1 MESENKKPLMGRIVA
16 IDKYGNES
24 EIMTGEIR
32 STGGIDSGAALKVD
46 YADICELGGSAECT
60 SAECTLEIKT
70 VSRKRFIKLLMSHG
84 IARNGAKDL
93 ADYVRKKY
101 GEYNPMVFLMI

>member
-16 IDKYGNES
+16 IDKDGNES
-24 EIMTGEIR
+24 EIMTGEIKAADCQPVL
-32 STGGIDSGAALKVD
+32 TGGGRMPT
-46 YADICELGGSAECT
+46 ELEC

-101 GEYNPMVFLMI
+101 GEYNPMIFFMI

>member
-24 EIMTGEIR
+24 EIMTGEIKAADCPPVL
-32 STGGIDSGAALKVD
+32 TGGGRMPT
-46 YADICELGGSAECT
+46 ELES

>member
-24 EIMTGEIR
+24 EIMTGEIKAADCQPVL
-32 STGGIDSGAALKVD
+32 TGGGRMPT
-46 YADICELGGSAECT
+46 ELES

-70 VSRKRFIKLLMSHG
+70 ITRKRFIKLLMSHG

-93 ADYVRKKY
+93 ADYVHKKY
-101 GEYNPMVFLMI
+101 GEYNPMLFFML

>member
-1 MESENKKPLMGRIVA
+1 MESENKPLIGKIVA

-24 EIMTGEIR
+24 EIMTGEIKAADCQPVL
-32 STGGIDSGAALKVD
+32 TGGGRMPT
-46 YADICELGGSAECT
+46 ELEC

>member
-46 YADICELGGSAECT
+46 YADIGELGGSAECE
-60 SAECTLEIKT
+60 AECTLEIKT

>member
-1 MESENKKPLMGRIVA
+1 MESENKPLIGKIVA
-16 IDKYGNES
+16 IDKDGNES
-24 EIMTGEIR
+24 EIMTGEIKAADYPPIL
-32 STGGIDSGAALKVD
+32 TGGGRMPT
-46 YADICELGGSAECT
+46 ELES

-93 ADYVRKKY
+93 ADYVHKKY

>member
-24 EIMTGEIR
+24 EIMTGEIKAADCPPIL
-32 STGGIDSGAALKVD
+32 TGGGRMPT
-46 YADICELGGSAECT
+46 ELES